1 MQYKYNLSNGSSQHR
16 IYKQQGTNMSYRI
29 ESATKEEWVARCFA
43 AETRL
48 ALYEAAETA
57 EHPKMLWVDP
67 TGVDE
72 LNMYVGHASAT
83 MDYLNMDVAY
93 IRKDI
98 SDANYKSGFED
109 GCTHIMEDYEAGERL
124 KLRAGMQDTK

>member
-1 MQYKYNLSNGSSQHR
+1 
-16 IYKQQGTNMSYRI
+16 MSYRI

-48 ALYEAAETA
+48 ALYEAAE
-57 EHPKMLWVDP
+57 HPKMLWVDP
-67 TGVDE
+67 SSADE
-72 LNMYVGHASAT
+72 LNMYIGHASAT
-83 MDYLNMDVAY
+83 MDYLNMDIAY

-109 GCTHIMEDYEAGERL
+109 GCAHITEDYEAGESL
-124 KLRAGMQDTK
+124 DLRAGMQDTK

>member
-1 MQYKYNLSNGSSQHR
+1 
-16 IYKQQGTNMSYRI
+16 MSYI
-29 ESATKEEWVARCFA
+29 LDCATKEEWAARCFA

-48 ALYEAAETA
+48 ALYEAEETA
-57 EHPKMLWVDP
+57 EQPKLLWVDP
-67 TGVDE
+67 SSMDE

-98 SDANYKSGFED
+98 SDA
-109 GCTHIMEDYEAGERL
+109 HIK
-124 KLRAGMQDTK
+124 KLQDTLKQVKKTDKDYS

>member
-1 MQYKYNLSNGSSQHR
+1 
-16 IYKQQGTNMSYRI
+16 MSYRT

-48 ALYEAAETA
+48 ALYEAAEVT
-57 EHPKMLWVDP
+57 EGPKMLWVDL
-67 TGVDE
+67 TGADE

-93 IRKDI
+93 VRKDI
-98 SDANYKSGFED
+98 SDARIIKLEVAIRWAIEDAIKSND
-109 GCTHIMEDYEAGERL
+109 LPLLYRMRAAL
-124 KLRAGMQDTK
+124 KELNN

>member
-1 MQYKYNLSNGSSQHR
+1 MQYKYNLSKGSSQHR

-48 ALYEAAETA
+48 ALYEAAE
-57 EHPKMLWVDP
+57 HPKMLWVDP

-98 SDANYKSGFED
+98 ADARTTKLED
-109 GCTHIMEDYEAGERL
+109 TLKEIMKGNSSSIDTFKVWELLHGES
-124 KLRAGMQDTK
+124 